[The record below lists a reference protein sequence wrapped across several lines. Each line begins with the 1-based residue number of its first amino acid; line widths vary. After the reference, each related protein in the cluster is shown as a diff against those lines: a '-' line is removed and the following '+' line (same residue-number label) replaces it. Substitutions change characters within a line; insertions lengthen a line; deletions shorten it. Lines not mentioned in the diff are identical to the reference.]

1 MVHLKNWEVSPCIK
15 GSFLN
20 AIWSHLRRAEL
31 YQVSRQCE
39 TLAASQVQESL
50 LASHSPAPLCVS
62 GTGGGSI
69 PDF

>member
-1 MVHLKNWEVSPCIK
+1 MYK

-20 AIWSHLRRAEL
+20 AIWSHFRRAEL

-39 TLAASQVQESL
+39 TLA
-50 LASHSPAPLCVS
+50 